1 MGVISK
7 EMKKEVHSN
16 QRFRFST
23 AETMK
28 KREKIILCSQCES
41 LKNTTHAARPSF
53 GMSTEQTLCIQD
65 DPD

>member
-1 MGVISK
+1 MGAISK

-16 QRFRFST
+16 QRFST

-28 KREKIILCSQCES
+28 KREEIILCSQCES